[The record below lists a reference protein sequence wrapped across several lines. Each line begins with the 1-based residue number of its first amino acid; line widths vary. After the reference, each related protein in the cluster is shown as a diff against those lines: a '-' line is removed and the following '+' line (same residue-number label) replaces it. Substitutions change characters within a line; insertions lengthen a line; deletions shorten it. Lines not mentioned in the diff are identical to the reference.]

1 LGILF
6 PELLNYELLIN
17 KISIREACLMAKVLF
32 TISYEIKPV
41 KRNEYLSLAS
51 EMKNH
56 FVNILGKEYD
66 IFEQKGKKNI
76 FSEVF
81 TCNSIEE
88 YDDLEDASDEKIQ
101 ELISKLEEMIV
112 GKMKYQTLIGIE

>member
-1 LGILF
+1 
-6 PELLNYELLIN
+6 
-17 KISIREACLMAKVLF
+17 MAKVLF

-41 KRNEYLSLAS
+41 KRDEYLSLAS

-56 FVNILGKEYD
+56 FVNILGKGYD
-66 IFEQKGKKNI
+66 VFEQKGKKNV

-81 TCNSIEE
+81 TSNSIEE

-101 ELISKLEEMIV
+101 ELISKLEEMII
-112 GKMKYQTLIGIE
+112 GKMKYQTLIGI

>member
-1 LGILF
+1 
-6 PELLNYELLIN
+6 
-17 KISIREACLMAKVLF
+17 MAKVLF

-41 KRNEYLSLAS
+41 KRDEYLSLAS

-56 FVNILGKEYD
+56 FVNILGKGYD
-66 IFEQKGKKNI
+66 VFEQKGTKNV

-81 TCNSIEE
+81 TSNSIEE

-101 ELISKLEEMIV
+101 ELISKLEEMII
-112 GKMKYQTLIGIE
+112 GKMKYQTLIGI

>member
-1 LGILF
+1 
-6 PELLNYELLIN
+6 
-17 KISIREACLMAKVLF
+17 MAKVLF

-101 ELISKLEEMIV
+101 ELISKLEEIIV

>member
-6 PELLNYELLIN
+6 SELKNYELYIN
-17 KISIREACLMAKVLF
+17 KILIREACFMAKVLF
-32 TISYEIKPV
+32 TISYEIKPI
-41 KRNEYLSLAS
+41 KRDEYLSLAS

-66 IFEQKGKKNI
+66 VFEQKGKKNV

-81 TCNSIEE
+81 TSNSIEE

-101 ELISKLEEMIV
+101 ELISKLEEMII
-112 GKMKYQTLIGIE
+112 GKMKYQTLIGI

>member
-1 LGILF
+1 
-6 PELLNYELLIN
+6 
-17 KISIREACLMAKVLF
+17 MANVLF
-32 TISYEIKPV
+32 TISYEIKPI
-41 KRNEYLSLAS
+41 KRDEYLNLAS

-56 FVNILGKEYD
+56 FVNVLGKQYD
-66 IFEQKGKKNI
+66 VFEQKGKPNV
-76 FSEVF
+76 FTEVF

-112 GKMKYQTLIGIE
+112 TKMKYQTLIGLE

>member
-1 LGILF
+1 
-6 PELLNYELLIN
+6 
-17 KISIREACLMAKVLF
+17 MAKVLF

-41 KRNEYLSLAS
+41 KRDEYLSLAS

-56 FVNILGKEYD
+56 FVNILGKGYD
-66 IFEQKGKKNI
+66 VFEQKGKKNV

-81 TCNSIEE
+81 TSSSIEE

-101 ELISKLEEMIV
+101 ELISKLEEMII
-112 GKMKYQTLIGIE
+112 GKMKYQTLIGI